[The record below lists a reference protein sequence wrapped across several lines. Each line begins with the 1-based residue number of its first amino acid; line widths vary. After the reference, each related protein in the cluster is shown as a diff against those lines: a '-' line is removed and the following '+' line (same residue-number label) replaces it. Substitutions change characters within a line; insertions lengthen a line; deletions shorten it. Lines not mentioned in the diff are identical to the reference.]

1 LLASSSQHDGSERER
16 ERKEE
21 NQTVE
26 RTGSSKSGS
35 PAYTLSA
42 VNNKID
48 CSDKRKPIICI
59 NLASGEILKCA
70 AVSYINAVRLNIL
83 SSLEINE
90 KPNTGYVSET
100 NSVNDRKSFTTNV

>member
-1 LLASSSQHDGSERER
+1 LLASSSQHGGAGSER

-26 RTGSSKSGS
+26 RTGTGSSSSS

-59 NLASGEILKCA
+59 NLALGEILKCA
-70 AVSYINAVRLNIL
+70 AVSYINGEVEYLKL
-83 SSLEINE
+83 S
-90 KPNTGYVSET
+90 
-100 NSVNDRKSFTTNV
+100 

>member
-1 LLASSSQHDGSERER
+1 MRTLEFARFLLSTRRRRQREKR
-16 ERKEE
+16 EE

-26 RTGSSKSGS
+26 RTGSSSL
-35 PAYTLSA
+35 AYTLSA

-59 NLASGEILKCA
+59 NLALGEILKCA
-70 AVSYINAVRLNIL
+70 ALSFSTERLNIL

-90 KPNTGYVSET
+90 K
-100 NSVNDRKSFTTNV
+100 